1 MASVGAP
8 DALRPCLPDVGLMPD
23 EPPTPAQA
31 DAGHGPSRQPVEGEP
46 PATEGVD
53 PGPAGGAPAESE
65 PVEPGP
71 VEPEPVDS
79 EIRDE
84 LPADLDVTGLVGPY
98 MFPDNGRRR
107 VQGVIHLVA
116 AAVLVALWLPFA
128 NGGVLVNRG
137 YLLVAGILAV
147 AAAYS
152 FATARKLQVRELDAL
167 AAAAREVGFPVGHAS
182 AQMAWRGLLSIPTW
196 RVLVFS
202 ADEPPTSRALVVVDG
217 VTGDVLGSAVED
229 NPEDWLDDDR

>member
-1 MASVGAP
+1 MS
-8 DALRPCLPDVGLMPD
+8 D
-23 EPPTPAQA
+23 EPA
-31 DAGHGPSRQPVEGEP
+31 
-46 PATEGVD
+46 
-53 PGPAGGAPAESE
+53 APE
-65 PVEPGP
+65 PVD
-71 VEPEPVDS
+71 PEPVDS

-107 VQGVIHLVA
+107 IQGAIHLVVA
-116 AAVLVALWLPFA
+116 AGLVALWAAFA
-128 NGGVLVNRG
+128 DGGVLVNGG
-137 YLLVAGILAV
+137 YLVAAGILVA

-202 ADEPPTSRALVVVDG
+202 ADDPPTSRGLVVVDG